1 MCSVKRGYAGLY
13 FFLRSTEL
21 FLQRIYVCWRPIL
34 ILFYSTTPT
43 AWFASCVNLVRI
55 FYETLRL
62 NLSQIYFMN
71 FIEPRLRRGLP
82 LAHISGEFFR
92 NLAIEFIAD
101 LFLPNPKNPNFQ
113 FLLIYY
119 YTRWMCIGECW
130 ILFPI

>member
-1 MCSVKRGYAGLY
+1 MRACI

-21 FLQRIYVCWRPIL
+21 FYNGFMFVEEFFD
-34 ILFYSTTPT
+34 LFYSTTPT

-92 NLAIEFIAD
+92 NLAIEFITD

-119 YTRWMCIGECW
+119 YTR
-130 ILFPI
+130 